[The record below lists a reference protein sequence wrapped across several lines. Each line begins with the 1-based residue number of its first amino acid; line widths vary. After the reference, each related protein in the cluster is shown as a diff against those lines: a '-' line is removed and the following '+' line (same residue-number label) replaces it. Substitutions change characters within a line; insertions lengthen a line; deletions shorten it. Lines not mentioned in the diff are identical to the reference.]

1 MPEKR
6 TLYDGDEVV
15 YPRTISSEVYVSD
28 GVTFEDE
35 IAESLA
41 LVEEAEQALIDGLG
55 YKTYTV
61 RIDLNNS
68 DPETACEYMDNAVGK
83 IPGYEGW
90 KNTNLIKSIKPC
102 VLGADGTVKYYLQK
116 DDYTKKEDGTA
127 SLLDGTD
134 GDVMV
139 EIPKIGYRL
148 WNDENYQYVSM
159 TEDPN
164 KDGYCY
170 YAHSLEADGDCDK
183 IYYGAYCGYVNGN
196 NLYSRSGVSP
206 TVSTSLTN
214 FRTYAANRGT
224 GYSLESFFPRTL
236 MQCLYVIIYKNLN
249 SQVALGQGLT
259 DASAKVNT
267 GGTNSQSF
275 CYGTTSGTDQVK
287 FLGIE
292 DFWGNVYGWLDG
304 VHCDSSGNIKTDYR
318 NSMFTG
324 TNGNNFQFS
333 TATGASSNYSGSINK
348 IMGTNTSG
356 FVKAYNNNT
365 SGSSSTYFA
374 DECQVYPYSLG
385 YCGGYW
391 DDGANAGAF
400 YLYLGDSASS
410 SYSSIGSRLFYKHK
424 SN

>member
-1 MPEKR
+1 MPERR
-6 TLYDGDEVV
+6 TLYDGDEAV

-68 DPETACEYMDNAVGK
+68 DPEASCEYMDNAVGK
-83 IPGYEGW
+83 TPGYDGW

-102 VLGADGTVKYYLQK
+102 VLGADGIVKYYLQK

-139 EIPKIGYRL
+139 EIPKIGYKL
-148 WNDENYQYVSM
+148 WNDENYQYVSV

-170 YAHSLEADGDCDK
+170 YAHSLEANGDCDK
-183 IYYGAYCGYVNGN
+183 IYYGAYLGYVDSN
-196 NLYSRSGVSP
+196 NLYSRSGFQP
-206 TVSTSLTN
+206 TVDTSLTN

-224 GYSLESFFPRTL
+224 GYSIEQFFPRTL
-236 MQCLYVIIYKNLN
+236 MQCLYVVMYKNLN
-249 SQVALGQGLT
+249 SQAALGQGLT
-259 DASAKVNT
+259 GASAKVNP
-267 GGTNSQSF
+267 GGTDSQSF

-292 DFWGNVYGWLDG
+292 DFWGNICGWLDS
-304 VHCDSSGNIKTDYR
+304 VYCDGSRNIKTDYK
-318 NSMFTG
+318 NSVFIG
-324 TNGNNFQFS
+324 TDGNNFQFS
-333 TATGASSNYSGSINK
+333 TATGASSNYSGYINK
-348 IMGTNTSG
+348 IMGTNTTG
-356 FVKAYNNNT
+356 FVKDYNNNT
-365 SGSSSTYFA
+365 DGDESTYFA
-374 DECQVYPYSLG
+374 DSGRVSSG
-385 YCGGYW
+385 GFGFCGGSW
-391 DDGANAGAF
+391 ANGADAGAF
-400 YLYLGDSASS
+400 FLSLYHSASS
-410 SYSSIGSRLFYKHK
+410 AYSGIGARLLYKHK